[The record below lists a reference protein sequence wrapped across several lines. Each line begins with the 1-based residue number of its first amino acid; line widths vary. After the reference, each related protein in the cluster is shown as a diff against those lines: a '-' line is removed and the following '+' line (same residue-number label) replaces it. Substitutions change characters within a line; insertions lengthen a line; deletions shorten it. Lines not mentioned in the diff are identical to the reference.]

1 MKLNSYLKNN
11 GESSWL
17 FKLGF
22 RFEFSLNFFEVFT
35 SIHRLFSILSLR
47 WWFKVQTRGFFWIYL
62 DLVEIRTKIFEKI
75 SDPSSSHFLRP
86 CDRVNPLDLHLN
98 CRDQFDDEGSREEP
112 LRTSKKIQFEV
123 NFAAWLLDWNLCD
136 EIDENLWWFGVDFVL
151 VWYEFGYSG
160 QLGFED
166 DELVHHCSWAFLGF
180 LRVLIEMFGRE
191 KVKMCLCWVVKICVA
206 WQWLGAF
213 YRLPSVLLDQ

>member
-22 RFEFSLNFFEVFT
+22 RFEFSLNFFEIFT
-35 SIHRLFSILSLR
+35 SIHRLFLILSLR
-47 WWFKVQTRGFFWIYL
+47 WWSKVQTRRFFWIYL

-112 LRTSKKIQFEV
+112 LRTCFEFFGFCWILWNWTWIDLV
-123 NFAAWLLDWNLCD
+123 SYGIDWELAWICRILIWNWRIWD
-136 EIDENLWWFGVDFVL
+136 G
-151 VWYEFGYSG
+151 
-160 QLGFED
+160 
-166 DELVHHCSWAFLGF
+166 
-180 LRVLIEMFGRE
+180 
-191 KVKMCLCWVVKICVA
+191 
-206 WQWLGAF
+206 
-213 YRLPSVLLDQ
+213 